1 MSTRTNVQKACLELL
16 ELAEKSQV
24 AFPKQFEA
32 SDRVKACKEAL
43 LHHVYGGDNS
53 FDQDAALY
61 ELKHKYGHKAK
72 GTKRSAP
79 THKDQGYNQQKTN
92 ATSEGSQDQ
101 DTDLPHTEDGH
112 VAKIAT
118 VDVEANRP
126 IAALLLEM
134 SGLYFEH
141 HVVGKGMAYS
151 KAAKSV
157 RECDHVIHNA
167 HEADA
172 LKGIGKHIA
181 DHIQEYLDTGRIRQ
195 LEDMRRGKIKRR

>member
-1 MSTRTNVQKACLELL
+1 MSTRTNVQRACLELL

-32 SDRVKACKEAL
+32 SDR

-79 THKDQGYNQQKTN
+79 THKDKGYNQQRTT
-92 ATSEGSQDQ
+92 ATVEGSQDQ
-101 DTDLPHTEDGH
+101 DADLLHTEDGH
-112 VAKIAT
+112 VAKAAM

-151 KAAKSV
+151 KAAMSV

-172 LKGIGKHIA
+172 LKGIGK
-181 DHIQEYLDTGRIRQ
+181 QEYLATGRIRQ